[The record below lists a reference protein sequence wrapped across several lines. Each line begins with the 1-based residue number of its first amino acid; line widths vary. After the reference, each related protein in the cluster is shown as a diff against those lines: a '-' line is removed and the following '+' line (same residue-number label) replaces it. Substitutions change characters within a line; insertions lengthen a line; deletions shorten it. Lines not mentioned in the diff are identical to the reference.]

1 MLVCEAFNQLAK
13 RMKFHNSS
21 MLGAVDPS
29 DFKKVIN
36 IALPL
41 FFGNHQQD
49 AAEFYNFLMDK
60 MHMEMNRNERKR

>member
-1 MLVCEAFNQLAK
+1 
-13 RMKFHNSS
+13 